1 MTKEITQEERLDLTD
16 VKEEKEAY
24 TKSIMDALKDKEVEK
39 VVIEKEVKDCILKAN
54 CDLMAENE
62 RLKKQLND
70 YEKALKEYAES
81 DNWDLK
87 TLQIDEVK
95 YGWKPALKTLKKWEV
110 K

>member
-1 MTKEITQEERLDLTD
+1 MKDDMKIEMEAGRNIQLDHIKEMLAKNDMLRQNEEMVKMITKLREQNTCLQSELDK
-16 VKEEKEAY
+16 V
-24 TKSIMDALKDKEVEK
+24 IHQLK
-39 VVIEKEVKDCILKAN
+39 
-54 CDLMAENE
+54 
-62 RLKKQLND
+62 D
-70 YEKALKEYAES
+70 YEKALKIYAES